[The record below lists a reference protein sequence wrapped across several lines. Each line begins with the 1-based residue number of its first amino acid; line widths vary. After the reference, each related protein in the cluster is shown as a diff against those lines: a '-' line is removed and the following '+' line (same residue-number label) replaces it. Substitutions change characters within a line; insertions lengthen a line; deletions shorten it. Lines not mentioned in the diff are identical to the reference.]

1 VKRRSA
7 ICRSTTPTHQ
17 IIRSRSS
24 DPEMRARRRAE
35 DREYFD
41 RPHSVVE
48 ETTEVIKRLRPPS
61 RPPSRPLIIR
71 RHLSESDES
80 DHTTL
85 GPRRHYRNG
94 SRARGRSRSSG
105 RVQHR
110 RRSRYS
116 GKSDEGQSRVIR
128 RAKPFAR
135 HRSPVTD
142 LLDAPP
148 QRDMRAPS
156 LSPPS
161 PFTSSSLGYRH
172 PRPDRKQPDV
182 TRTRNPEAF
191 DQHRRPTAL
200 PGIGSCR
207 SRSRSREAPEPGRS
221 LTLQRPRKEVIA
233 IEHHRQMPTEDY
245 DWYDRDGMRVRVR
258 EI

>member
-1 VKRRSA
+1 MKRRSV

-17 IIRSRSS
+17 TIRCRSS
-24 DPEMRARRRAE
+24 DPEMRARRRSE

-41 RPHSVVE
+41 RTNSVVE
-48 ETTEVIKRLRPPS
+48 EPTEVIKLLRPPS

-80 DHTTL
+80 DQNTQ
-85 GPRRHYRNG
+85 GQRRHHRNG
-94 SRARGRSRSSG
+94 SRARGRSGSSG

-116 GKSDEGQSRVIR
+116 GKSDEGQSRVIG
-128 RAKPFAR
+128 RAKLLAQ
-135 HRSPVTD
+135 HRSLLLD

-148 QRDMRAPS
+148 PRYMRAPS

-161 PFTSSSLGYRH
+161 PFTSSSLGYLH

-182 TRTRNPEAF
+182 TRTKKPEAF
-191 DQHRRPTAL
+191 DQRRCPTTL
-200 PGIGSCR
+200 TGIGRCR
-207 SRSRSREAPEPGRS
+207 SRSRSRAAPEPGRL
-221 LTLQRPRKEVIA
+221 LTLQRPRNEVIA